1 MTKCCAP
8 QHGSRTNVGG
18 EPVSTTVVD
27 NQSTEAA
34 RGSPADVPI
43 IEPAPVVIL
52 GAPTDG
58 SADDTAVS
66 EAVAHP
72 DCTGGEAGKAEVL
85 ESVPN
90 GSKPEPILGG
100 DAQEADGQSA
110 DGQRPDGQ
118 SADCGT
124 ADGQSPDAP
133 AADGRTADGQSAD
146 AAAADG
152 READARAAEDENH
165 TNLGENGEPPAP
177 DGRRTDV
184 TATLSETDVLLE
196 DVPADEALAPD
207 TFATSAFDA
216 EEPRTAAVWD
226 AADVVT
232 EIYHGHY
239 NQLVRLAVLL
249 VHDVQ
254 TAEEVVQD
262 AFEAMHLAWRRL
274 RDSEKALQY
283 LRQTVVNRSR
293 SVLRHRK
300 VVDLHAP
307 KPAPDE
313 PSAEHAALALL
324 ERSAVA
330 AALRSLPERQ
340 REAIALR
347 YYADF
352 SEADI
357 AKAMGI
363 SKGAVKSHTARAMS
377 SLKTILSQETP

>member
-1 MTKCCAP
+1 M
-8 QHGSRTNVGG
+8 SI
-18 EPVSTTVVD
+18 TVVD
-27 NQSTEAA
+27 SQSTGAA
-34 RGSPADVPI
+34 RGSPVADPT
-43 IEPAPVVIL
+43 IEPAPAGIL
-52 GAPTDG
+52 AAPTDE
-58 SADDTAVS
+58 SADNTAVS
-66 EAVAHP
+66 AAEAVAELRVDP
-72 DCTGGEAGKAEVL
+72 DLEPGPALMGAESGAV
-85 ESVPN
+85 EVADSAPN
-90 GSKPEPILGG
+90 DSKPEPAQGADFL
-100 DAQEADGQSA
+100 DAGAQGADLPGED
-110 DGQRPDGQ
+110 DGNI
-118 SADCGT
+118 S
-124 ADGQSPDAP
+124 
-133 AADGRTADGQSAD
+133 
-146 AAAADG
+146 
-152 READARAAEDENH
+152 
-165 TNLGENGEPPAP
+165 NLGPDGEPPTG

-184 TATLSETDVLLE
+184 TATLSESDVLLQ
-196 DVPADEALAPD
+196 DAPADEAPAPE
-207 TFATSAFDA
+207 TFAASAFDA
-216 EEPRTAAVWD
+216 EEPRTPAVWD
-226 AADVVT
+226 AADIVT

>member
-1 MTKCCAP
+1 MTVILVFPQSSGGSWGGVTECGLGSTRSTRNVTKCCAP
-8 QHGSRTNVGG
+8 QHESGMNVGG

-34 RGSPADVPI
+34 RGSPAGNPML
-43 IEPAPVVIL
+43 EPAPAGVL
-52 GAPTDG
+52 GAPTDESTDDAG
-58 SADDTAVS
+58 VSGVSGTEGDPDIGAD
-66 EAVAHP
+66 P
-72 DCTGGEAGKAEVL
+72 DCVGGESEQAEV
-85 ESVPN
+85 VDGAPN
-90 GSKPEPILGG
+90 GSKPGPI
-100 DAQEADGQSA
+100 
-110 DGQRPDGQ
+110 
-118 SADCGT
+118 
-124 ADGQSPDAP
+124 P
-133 AADGRTADGQSAD
+133 AAAIAD
-146 AAAADG
+146 AEAQGADLSG
-152 READARAAEDENH
+152 EDDGNH
-165 TNLGENGEPPAP
+165 GNLGADGEPPALG
-177 DGRRTDV
+177 GRPTDV

-196 DVPADEALAPD
+196 DASADEALAPD

-216 EEPRTAAVWD
+216 EEPRTPAVWD

-300 VVDLHAP
+300 VVDMHAP

-377 SLKTILSQETP
+377 SLKTILSQETS